1 MVRTVDSNYL
11 VDLVD
16 QCYRNQEEN
25 CFFCYKTN
33 CEVCNAT
40 FNIQEELRKNSFN
53 SDINRVVFW
62 EIFILNLLFIYLYF
76 QTKITTEIK
85 YTVANNSHQAKEPK
99 QATVGSAGHGLIFW

>member
-33 CEVCNAT
+33 CVVCNAT

-62 EIFILNLLFIYLYF
+62 ENFYAKPSFHIPIFPDKNH
-76 QTKITTEIK
+76 
-85 YTVANNSHQAKEPK
+85 N
-99 QATVGSAGHGLIFW
+99 